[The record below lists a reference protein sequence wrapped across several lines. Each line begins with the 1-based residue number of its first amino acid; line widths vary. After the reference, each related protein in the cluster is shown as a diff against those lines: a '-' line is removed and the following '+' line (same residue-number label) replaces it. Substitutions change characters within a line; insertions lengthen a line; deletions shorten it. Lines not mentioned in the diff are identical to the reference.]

1 MVFDREQSETSFKLT
16 IAREHRPGT
25 AAARTLC
32 TTKYVR
38 PSPRDQIARFPA
50 GCTKRAKVTRG
61 QPLNNLCENLGRKV
75 A

>member
-50 GCTKRAKVTRG
+50 GCT
-61 QPLNNLCENLGRKV
+61 
-75 A
+75 